1 MISFLEPGTLLKMNF
16 FWGIFEE
23 FCLKFSEDIFYRTPS
38 KKLVHGLFKIIQT
51 TSKPGPGPWKTWT
64 QKNLDIEKPG
74 PWKIWTL
81 KILNYEKR
89 GKQLD
94 AEKKIRR
101 PHGIIY

>member
-1 MISFLEPGTLLKMNF
+1 MEPDP
-16 FWGIFEE
+16 E
-23 FCLKFSEDIFYRTPS
+23 
-38 KKLVHGLFKIIQT
+38 
-51 TSKPGPGPWKTWT
+51 KPESWKTWT
-64 QKNLDIEKPG
+64 QKNLDSEKPG